1 MSIFG
6 LAYKPTG
13 PHFRIF
19 LNILPASLEIN
30 LNSKPIEELEGRCH
44 KGSNGGGGGGS
55 NPLSN
60 KEVTMATEPQ
70 STSRHLLTQH
80 RKPVSGMNS
89 YPKNKCGWGRER
101 GGGGGGKGKKR
112 ANFAR
117 HTQVI

>member
-44 KGSNGGGGGGS
+44 KGSNGGGGGGQQS
-55 NPLSN
+55 
-60 KEVTMATEPQ
+60 PQ
-70 STSRHLLTQH
+70 Q
-80 RKPVSGMNS
+80 
-89 YPKNKCGWGRER
+89 
-101 GGGGGGKGKKR
+101 
-112 ANFAR
+112 
-117 HTQVI
+117 